1 MKVAKIIVDVPLMQ
15 TDKPY
20 SYAIPEEFAGML
32 TAGMRV
38 HVPFG
43 QGNRLIPGVVVGFDG
58 RGAQEERREI
68 EEGFV

>member
-20 SYAIPEEFAGML
+20 SYAIPEEFVGML

-43 QGNRLIPGVVVGFDG
+43 QGNRLIQGIVVGFDETG
-58 RGAQEERREI
+58 DQES
-68 EEGFV
+68 GTALAGG